1 MNRLPFGVAS
11 ASSLF
16 QRIMENLLQGIPG
29 VLIYI
34 DDILVTGKT
43 IAEHLSNL
51 GSVLVRLEDAGVRLK
66 QANTP
71 SSCLLWNSWATV
83 SRLRES
89 SLTLEKVEAIC
100 KAPEPSDVTQLKSFL
115 GAVNYNSKFLPDLS
129 SVLAPL
135 GRMLNIDLVICV
147 TQ

>member
-1 MNRLPFGVAS
+1 
-11 ASSLF
+11 
-16 QRIMENLLQGIPG
+16 MENLLQGIPG

-66 QANTP
+66 RSKCSFLMP
-71 SSCLLWNSWATV
+71 SVEFLDHRISAKGIQP
-83 SRLRES
+83 
-89 SLTLEKVEAIC
+89 TLEKVEAIH

-115 GAVNYNSKFLPDLS
+115 GAVNYYGKLLSGTLRNDLS
-129 SVLAPL
+129 
-135 GRMLNIDLVICV
+135 
-147 TQ
+147 